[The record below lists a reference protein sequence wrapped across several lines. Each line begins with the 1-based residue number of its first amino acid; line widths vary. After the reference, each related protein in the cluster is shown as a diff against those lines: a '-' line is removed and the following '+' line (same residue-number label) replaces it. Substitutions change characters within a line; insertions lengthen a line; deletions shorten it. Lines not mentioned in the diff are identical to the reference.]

1 MKIFTKKQLYFD
13 KDSYSNFSYHKEF
26 DNGLIV
32 KMELLFGYG
41 EYQQYQENMIKEM
54 VEALETEANST
65 KFSIIKFKSFFELLL
80 QELNSRL
87 AVFADKLRV
96 FNKISIKW
104 FAEFFMDNYY
114 VSSLIGDSSLVIFR
128 KWKLYYALHN
138 DATNNKKIDLFAELI
153 EGDDGHGIDRIHPSW
168 SCYFWWT

>member
-96 FNKISIKW
+96 FNKISIK
-104 FAEFFMDNYY
+104 
-114 VSSLIGDSSLVIFR
+114 
-128 KWKLYYALHN
+128 
-138 DATNNKKIDLFAELI
+138 
-153 EGDDGHGIDRIHPSW
+153 
-168 SCYFWWT
+168 

>member
-1 MKIFTKKQLYFD
+1 MVIDQFNWCSLLSMKIFTKKQ
-13 KDSYSNFSYHKEF
+13 SYNDQHISSNFSYHKEF
-26 DNGLIV
+26 ESGLIV
-32 KMELLFGYG
+32 KIELLFGYG
-41 EYQQYQENMIKEM
+41 EYLQYQEKMIKEM
-54 VEALETEANST
+54 IEALETEATSS

-87 AVFADKLRV
+87 AVFADKLKV
-96 FNKISIKW
+96 FQKISIKG

-128 KWKLYYALHN
+128 KGKLYYALHN

-153 EGDDGHGIDRIHPSW
+153 EGDLS
-168 SCYFWWT
+168 S